1 MLKIG
6 LTGGIGSG
14 KSTVARLFRILNV
27 PVYESDLEARK
38 LLQQPDIIL
47 QVKSVFGE
55 GVLNEAMQVDRRKL
69 AAIVFNQHEKLQL
82 LNAIIHPAVGENF
95 KKWCAQQIAPY
106 VLKEAAIVFEHG
118 LEKQLDGVIAVVCP
132 DILRIGRAA
141 KRLGV
146 SEHEIQQRINSQMP
160 QEEVQKRANWLIV
173 NDETQMLIPQVLHL
187 HEQLLH
193 LAHETA

>member
-95 KKWCAQQIAPY
+95 KKWCAQQTAPY

-146 SEHEIQQRINSQMP
+146 SEHEIQQRMNSQMP

-187 HEQLLH
+187 QEQLLH

>member
-55 GVLNEAMQVDRRKL
+55 GVLDEAMQVDRRKL

-95 KKWCAQQIAPY
+95 KKWCAQQTAPY

>member
-95 KKWCAQQIAPY
+95 KKWCAQQTAPY